1 MPSHHWKM
9 QKNIGRAA
17 TDKGRQKHG
26 ITDLRGCPRYC
37 KEPRIQKGE
46 FTNRGEKK
54 AKMNNLIR
62 ALLLS
67 IFLHA
72 LVLLIIVG
80 MSSSIVPTN
89 KLIVIDFS
97 IEYLMEA
104 AKRDLKEE
112 ASISKRQKTIIRK
125 IENIHKEIKPIV
137 ARKETPTL
145 APSISETQVP
155 VPAPAE
161 QDLKSKEES
170 KTILAIKE
178 TPEEKG
184 SPTLAPSISETQVPS
199 PAPAEQDLTSKNE
212 GRSLIAQG
220 MTGLLSTDRGGTRA
234 STTPESSSGSSG
246 DASEGSDAEKRA
258 RYLKRH
264 FSYIKDLIQRNLT
277 YPRAA
282 RKMGWEGKVTVSF
295 VVCENGYVESI
306 KIIETSGIW
315 ILDKNAVDTVRK
327 VSPVPKP
334 PVKAELIVPI
344 VYKLE

>member
-1 MPSHHWKM
+1 
-9 QKNIGRAA
+9 
-17 TDKGRQKHG
+17 
-26 ITDLRGCPRYC
+26 
-37 KEPRIQKGE
+37 
-46 FTNRGEKK
+46 
-54 AKMNNLIR
+54 MNNLIR

-80 MSSSIVPTN
+80 MSSSVVPTN
-89 KLIVIDFS
+89 KLIMIDFS
-97 IEYLMEA
+97 IEYSMEA
-104 AKRDLKEE
+104 AKGDLKEGV
-112 ASISKRQKTIIRK
+112 SVPKRQKTMIRK
-125 IENIHKEIKPIV
+125 IENIHEEIKPIL
-137 ARKETPTL
+137 ARKETPKEKETPTL
-145 APSISETQVP
+145 APSISETQMP

-161 QDLKSKEES
+161 QN
-170 KTILAIKE
+170 
-178 TPEEKG
+178 
-184 SPTLAPSISETQVPS
+184 
-199 PAPAEQDLTSKNE
+199 LTSKNE
-212 GRSLIAQG
+212 GHGLIAQG
-220 MTGLLSTDRGGTRA
+220 MTGLLSTDRGGTQA

-295 VVCENGYVESI
+295 VVCENGHVESI

-315 ILDKNAVDTVRK
+315 ILDKNAVETIKR

-344 VYKLE
+344 VYRLE

>member
-1 MPSHHWKM
+1 
-9 QKNIGRAA
+9 
-17 TDKGRQKHG
+17 
-26 ITDLRGCPRYC
+26 
-37 KEPRIQKGE
+37 
-46 FTNRGEKK
+46 
-54 AKMNNLIR
+54 MNNLIR

-80 MSSSIVPTN
+80 ISSSIVPTK
-89 KLIVIDFS
+89 KLIVIDLS

-104 AKRDLKEE
+104 VKRDLKEE
-112 ASISKRQKTIIRK
+112 ASVSKRQKTIIRK
-125 IENIHKEIKPIV
+125 IENIHNEIKPIV

-161 QDLKSKEES
+161 QDLTSKEES

-184 SPTLAPSISETQVPS
+184 GPTLAPSISEIQVPS
-199 PAPAEQDLTSKNE
+199 PASAEQGLTSKNE

-220 MTGLLSTDRGGTRA
+220 MTGLLSTARDETRA

-246 DASEGSDAEKRA
+246 YASQVSYGEKRGK
-258 RYLKRH
+258 YLKSH
-264 FSYIKDLIQRNLT
+264 FIYIKNMIQRNLT
-277 YPRAA
+277 YPRVA

-295 VVCENGYVESI
+295 VVCENGYVDSI
-306 KIIETSGIW
+306 KIIETSGIR
-315 ILDKNAVDTVRK
+315 ILDNNAVDTIRR
-327 VSPVPKP
+327 VSPFPKP

-344 VYKLE
+344 VYRLE

>member
-1 MPSHHWKM
+1 
-9 QKNIGRAA
+9 
-17 TDKGRQKHG
+17 
-26 ITDLRGCPRYC
+26 
-37 KEPRIQKGE
+37 
-46 FTNRGEKK
+46 
-54 AKMNNLIR
+54 MNNLIR

-104 AKRDLKEE
+104 VKRDLKEE
-112 ASISKRQKTIIRK
+112 ASVSKRQKTIIRK
-125 IENIHKEIKPIV
+125 IENIHNEIKPIV
-137 ARKETPTL
+137 ARKETPEEKETPTL

-161 QDLKSKEES
+161 QDLTSKEES

-184 SPTLAPSISETQVPS
+184 SPTLAPSISEIQVPS
-199 PAPAEQDLTSKNE
+199 PASAEQDLTSKNE

-220 MTGLLSTDRGGTRA
+220 MTGLLSTDRDETRA

-246 DASEGSDAEKRA
+246 YASQVSYVEKRGK
-258 RYLKRH
+258 YLKSH
-264 FSYIKDLIQRNLT
+264 FSYIKNMIQRNLT
-277 YPRAA
+277 YPRVA

-306 KIIETSGIW
+306 KIIETSGIR
-315 ILDKNAVDTVRK
+315 ILDNNAVDTIRR
-327 VSPVPKP
+327 VSPFPKP

-344 VYKLE
+344 VYRLE